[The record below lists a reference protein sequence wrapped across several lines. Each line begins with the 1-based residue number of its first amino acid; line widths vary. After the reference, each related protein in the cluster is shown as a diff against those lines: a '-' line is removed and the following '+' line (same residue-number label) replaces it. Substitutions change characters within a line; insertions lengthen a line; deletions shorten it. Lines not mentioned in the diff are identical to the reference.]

1 MAPDAR
7 VDVDVDV
14 DPDPHAVGDDGRAPC
29 DNGAVRGRPR
39 SKERERE
46 ILAAAINVLVTEG
59 YDAMTIEGVAAAAGA
74 GKATLYRRWRCKA
87 DLVIDAIRAHVG
99 LRAEIVDTGDIGA
112 DMRSFLEQMLADLIG
127 PDGALLAT
135 FMAER
140 LRHPALAEAFEAQY
154 VSQKRS
160 QLRDLVR
167 RAVARGDLSADTD
180 IDLLA
185 DVGPSLMIYEFVQ
198 RRGQPRPD
206 LPDRIVRQFFSSS
219 RGCSTKSTS
228 GA

>member
-1 MAPDAR
+1 MAPDAQ
-7 VDVDVDV
+7 VDVDHDR
-14 DPDPHAVGDDGRAPC
+14 HAAGDDDDGHAPC
-29 DNGAVRGRPR
+29 DNSTARGRPR

-46 ILAAAINVLVTEG
+46 ILAATINMLVTDG

-87 DLVIDAIRAHVG
+87 DLVIDAIRSHIA
-99 LRAEIVDTGDIGA
+99 LRADIIETGDILA
-112 DMRSFLEQMLADLIG
+112 DMRSFLEQMHADLIG

-154 VSQKRS
+154 VSLKRS
-160 QLRDLVR
+160 RLRDLVR
-167 RAVARGDLSADTD
+167 SAVTRGDLPADTD
-180 IDLLA
+180 VDLLA

-198 RRGQPRPD
+198 RRGRPRPD
-206 LPDRIVRQFFSSS
+206 LPDRIVRQFF
-219 RGCSTKSTS
+219 TTS
-228 GA
+228 APAD